1 MLAGDLQLGGDAV
14 EAGGGTK
21 SLFEGGGEEGYPPI
35 DMKKTVKTKSQ
46 AGC

>member
-1 MLAGDLQLGGDAV
+1 MLAGYLQLGGDAV

-21 SLFEGGGEEGYPPI
+21 RLLESGGDEEYAPI
-35 DMKKTVKTKSQ
+35 DIKKTVKTKSQ

>member
-1 MLAGDLQLGGDAV
+1 MLVGDVQLGGDAV
-14 EAGGGTK
+14 EAKGGTK
-21 SLFEGGGEEGYPPI
+21 RLLEGGGEERNPPI